1 MSDTTTVV
9 EFSNQD
15 LPVDRVSS
23 PQKRRILVIDDE
35 ADIRESLELLLT
47 GENYSVEV
55 AENAT
60 SGLRKFD
67 SGTYD
72 LVLLDLMMPD
82 RSGMDVL
89 ADIRHRDPETP
100 VFMLTAYGSVEVAVR
115 ALKSGANDYFAKP
128 WDNEKLLIEIDR
140 MISKG
145 HLEREN
151 IQLKRTLKQRY
162 AFPNIVGKSE
172 RMLRLL
178 DQVAQVAASRAT
190 ILITGETGTGK
201 ELIAKAIHAHS
212 ARADQSFIPVNSG
225 SLSTELLESTLF
237 GHVKGSFTSAFTSR
251 KGYFETANRGTI
263 FFDEIGTISPEIQ
276 VKLLRVLQDREFMP
290 LGSNDTVRVDVR
302 LIVATNADLRKLVDE
317 GKFRE
322 DLYYRL
328 NVISLNLP
336 PLRERRED
344 IPLLIEHFFNRY
356 CRENEKFLN
365 SDGRSMLSFEPEA
378 MQILMEHNWPGN
390 VRELENAIERA
401 VVLTTSSLVPAHVLP
416 DHLQQASGL
425 RISRDQNGML
435 APDAS
440 LFEIVADFERRKI
453 IEALEMMNYSQ
464 TDAAE
469 ALRIPL
475 STLNQKIKR
484 LNIDIKR
491 KGNFP
496 RED

>member
-1 MSDTTTVV
+1 VA
-9 EFSNQD
+9 FSNQE
-15 LPVDRVSS
+15 LPADRVS
-23 PQKRRILVIDDE
+23 PPERRRILVIDDE
-35 ADIRESLELLLT
+35 ADIRESLELLLN
-47 GENYSVEV
+47 GENYAVDL
-55 AENAT
+55 AENAGAGLQKFE
-60 SGLRKFD
+60 SG
-67 SGTYD
+67 SYD

-89 ADIRHRDPETP
+89 ADIRQRDGETP

-151 IQLKRTLKQRY
+151 TQLKRALKQRY

-178 DQVAQVAASRAT
+178 DQVAQVAPSRAT

-212 ARADQSFIPVNSG
+212 ARADQIFVPVNSG
-225 SLSTELLESTLF
+225 SFPSELLESILF
-237 GHVKGSFTSAFTSR
+237 GHVKGSFTGAIAHH
-251 KGYFETANRGTI
+251 KGLFETANRGTI
-263 FFDEIGTISPEIQ
+263 FFDEVGTISPEIQ

-290 LGSNDTVRVDVR
+290 LGSNDSVRVDVR
-302 LIVATNADLRKLVDE
+302 IIAATNADLKKQVDE

-328 NVISLNLP
+328 NVINLNLP
-336 PLRERRED
+336 PLRDRKED
-344 IPLLIEHFFNRY
+344 IPLLTQHFFTRY

-365 SDGRSMLSFEPEA
+365 NDGESVLSFEPEA
-378 MQILMEHNWPGN
+378 MQVLMEHAWPGN
-390 VRELENAIERA
+390 VCELENAVERA
-401 VVLTTSSLVPAHVLP
+401 VVLTTSPSVPAHVLP
-416 DHLQQASGL
+416 DHLQQASGM
-425 RISRDQNGML
+425 RISRDHNGML

-453 IEALEMMNYSQ
+453 IEALEGASYSQ

-469 ALRIPL
+469 ALHIPL

-484 LNIDIKR
+484 LNIDVKR
-491 KGNFP
+491 RGAGS
-496 RED
+496 